1 MQKITDIK
9 SIKVIQAPLAGI
21 SDVVFRGMIRKYGSK
36 CLMTTEMLSSEMI
49 CNNPDINKQRI
60 LKFEDFE
67 YPLSFQLVG
76 HKIDKMTTIETM
88 NRAKLHESIINNSQ
102 MTFARSGGNGGQNV
116 NKVNTKVHL
125 VVPVTSLGG
134 LTDAEVIRLRSKL
147 AAIINKED
155 CLFLDVDDER
165 YQERNREI
173 ALSRLE
179 NRILQAL
186 VIPKKRIKTKPTRTS
201 KERKLKLK
209 KIRSEIK
216 KNRGKIW

>member
-1 MQKITDIK
+1 
-9 SIKVIQAPLAGI
+9 
-21 SDVVFRGMIRKYGSK
+21 
-36 CLMTTEMLSSEMI
+36 
-49 CNNPDINKQRI
+49 
-60 LKFEDFE
+60 
-67 YPLSFQLVG
+67 
-76 HKIDKMTTIETM
+76 M
-88 NRAKLHESIINNSQ
+88 NRPKLHQSIINNSQ

-125 VVPVTSLGG
+125 IIAVTSLDG
-134 LTDAEVIRLRSKL
+134 LSEVEVIRLRAKL
-147 AAIINKED
+147 SAIINKDD

-179 NRILQAL
+179 NKIVQAL
-186 VIPKKRIKTKPTRTS
+186 VIPKKRIKTKPTRAS